1 MTFQEIKH
9 CIVEQLGETVIVK
22 SDDNAVQPS
31 LTLQTEQL
39 AGVCRF
45 LYEDSRLFFDFLSC
59 ITAIDNGPVADSL
72 EVVYHLN
79 SIPYEHTLV
88 LRVFVK
94 RDGSSAVPTV
104 SGIWRTADWHE
115 RESYDLVGVRF
126 EGHPDMRRIL
136 LPNDWE
142 GHPLRQDYDVQKTYH
157 GIEVKY

>member
-1 MTFQEIKH
+1 
-9 CIVEQLGETVIVK
+9 
-22 SDDNAVQPS
+22 
-31 LTLQTEQL
+31 
-39 AGVCRF
+39 
-45 LYEDSRLFFDFLSC
+45 
-59 ITAIDNGPVADSL
+59 
-72 EVVYHLN
+72 VYHLN